1 MSNTVVGSGNKAMNK
16 TDIICFLRA
25 TLAGLGGEGIR
36 KVRNIKY
43 ADKRVMSCDYKVG
56 RKSNMSTQDGTG
68 RILSGGTF
76 E

>member
-25 TLAGLGGEGIR
+25 TLGGGGDEHIR
-36 KVRNIKY
+36 KMRNIKY
-43 ADKRVMSCDYKVG
+43 ADKRVMSCDYKVR
-56 RKSNMSTQDGTG
+56 RKSNVSTQDGIG